1 MLRATWW
8 RGRRGALLG
17 ASATVV
23 CLVGIPAA
31 CAGGPADG
39 GFVAVGPAGGTPVVS
54 GAAVAPTGDVT
65 LVPLEAAENRQER
78 GRRHPPAEAG
88 ASVAPQPSPAAT
100 RAPEDTPDS
109 TAPASR
115 TPDSPPAK
123 AGSPTPAAT
132 ATPATPGGPAA
143 LSVGAPVRE
152 PTDRRWCEKVTL
164 SLRNTGGSAMRSGT
178 VAFGTHIVGAL
189 GIDWV
194 TVESTGTLPSPIA
207 AGASTKKTWTVC
219 VDAWRVPLGMHIET
233 RDVSVQWK

>member
-8 RGRRGALLG
+8 RGRRGALIG
-17 ASATVV
+17 ASATVA

-31 CAGGPADG
+31 CAGGSG
-39 GFVAVGPAGGTPVVS
+39 GGGYVAVGPAGGTPVAS

-65 LVPLEAAENRQER
+65 LVPLEAAESRRER

-88 ASVAPQPSPAAT
+88 TPAPPQTSPTAT
-100 RAPEDTPDS
+100 RAPDGTPDS
-109 TAPASR
+109 TAPASHS
-115 TPDSPPAK
+115 PDSPPTK
-123 AGSPTPAAT
+123 AGSPTSTATAPPAA
-132 ATPATPGGPAA
+132 PGGPAA
-143 LSVGAPVRE
+143 LSVGAPLRE

-164 SLRNTGGSAMRSGT
+164 SLRNTGGSAVRSGT
-178 VAFGTHIVGAL
+178 VAFGTHIIGAL
-189 GIDWV
+189 GIDWA

-207 AGASTKKTWTVC
+207 AGASTSKTWTVC

>member
-1 MLRATWW
+1 MLRATRW
-8 RGRRGALLG
+8 RGRRGALIG
-17 ASATVV
+17 ASATAV

-31 CAGGPADG
+31 CAGGPGDD

-65 LVPLEAAENRQER
+65 LVPLKAAESRRER
-78 GRRHPPAEAG
+78 GRRQPPAEAG
-88 ASVAPQPSPAAT
+88 ASVAPQPPPAAT
-100 RAPEDTPDS
+100 LAPEGTSDS

-115 TPDSPPAK
+115 TPDSPPPQ
-123 AGSPTPAAT
+123 AGSPTPTAT
-132 ATPATPGGPAA
+132 APPAEPGGPAA
-143 LSVGAPVRE
+143 LSVGTPVRE

-164 SLRNTGGSAMRSGT
+164 SLRNTGGSAVRSGT

-189 GIDWV
+189 GIDWA
-194 TVESTGTLPSPIA
+194 TVESTGTLPSPIT

-219 VDAWRVPLGMHIET
+219 VDAWRVPPGMHIDT